1 MKATK
6 LLLAASLA
14 AASLGAM
21 ANDQEGSPKP
31 EQFNGTL
38 SRAEV
43 QSQLSAYKQA
53 GVNPWST
60 SYNQLGQFNSG
71 RSRADVRAEF
81 LASRDQVAAM
91 GSEDSGSAYL
101 TQLAARRVDAGTNLA
116 GQPVNSAK

>member
-6 LLLAASLA
+6 LLLVASLA
-14 AASLGAM
+14 VASLGAM

-53 GVNPWST
+53 GVNPWSM
-60 SYNQLGQFNSG
+60 SYDQLAQARGT

-91 GSEDSGSAYL
+91 GREDSGSAYL
-101 TQLAARRVDAGTNLA
+101 SQLAAHRGDAGTNLA
-116 GQPVNSAK
+116 GQPVNTAK